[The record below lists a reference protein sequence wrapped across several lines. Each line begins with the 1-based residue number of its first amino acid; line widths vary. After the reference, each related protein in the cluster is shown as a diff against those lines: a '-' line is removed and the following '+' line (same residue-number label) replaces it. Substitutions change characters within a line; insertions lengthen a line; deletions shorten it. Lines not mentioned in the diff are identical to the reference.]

1 MTAQAF
7 QFITGTVVFVCG
19 TGLSWLTRSSGICE
33 CARSENDPILKLLQA
48 QLERCGPEKLNS
60 VTCPAAVVS
69 GWTDFLHWSL
79 TLLLSSFGFVVG
91 RAGECHCSSEPEPQQ
106 LLLTNV
112 PRWRPTG
119 TNRPG
124 RR

>member
-1 MTAQAF
+1 MAAQAF
-7 QFITGTVVFVCG
+7 QFITGTVVLVCG
-19 TGLSWLTRSSGICE
+19 TGLSWLTRSSCICE

-48 QLERCGPEKLNS
+48 QLERSVPETRNS
-60 VTCPAAVVS
+60 VACPAVVVS
-69 GWTDFLHWSL
+69 GWTDSPHWCL
-79 TLLLSSFGFVVG
+79 TLLLSSFGFVAG
-91 RAGECHCSSEPEPQQ
+91 RAGECHCSGEPEPQQ
-106 LLLTNV
+106 LPLTNV